1 MLFHRKEFL
10 NAGNDY
16 LEEKTFHYLSGSLF
30 DIIDEPENEVFER
43 DRSAD
48 PTIRPDYSSSNFQ
61 SDGSSRISQDLSEL
75 TDQSQAQAKS
85 RDKFGNLDETY
96 GSTRFG
102 AIFLD
107 FYSSSSNLNK
117 DLRNRNSNSNLEE
130 SKATAASSSD
140 VTEPDVYSLYIIFYK
155 ISVNLS
161 ANFLHRLLKIY
172 ESYQSHI
179 YTHPY
184 SDYQAAEA
192 ANFYLLDTSD
202 ENINFGK
209 LNAERQK
216 IQIESLANKFE
227 KCLPLQKNSFIFK
240 EPRIKIH
247 PFSHLPVGQTNQVV
261 TYRKG
266 KRIFTPQIFK
276 VFSSRE
282 SSSRNSLVM
291 VIF

>member
-1 MLFHRKEFL
+1 MYALISKEFL

-16 LEEKTFHYLSGSLF
+16 LEDKTFHYLSGSLF

-43 DRSAD
+43 DRSTD
-48 PTIRPDYSSSNFQ
+48 PTIRSDYSSSNFQ
-61 SDGSSRISQDLSEL
+61 SDATSRISQDLSEF

-107 FYSSSSNLNK
+107 FYSSSANLNK
-117 DLRNRNSNSNLEE
+117 DLKNRNSSSNSEE
-130 SKATAASSSD
+130 SQATAASSSD
-140 VTEPDVYSLYIIFYK
+140 AMEPDIYSLYIIFYK

-172 ESYQSHI
+172 ESYQLHI

-184 SDYQAAEA
+184 SDYQAA
-192 ANFYLLDTSD
+192 ANSNLLDTSD

-247 PFSHLPVGQTNQVV
+247 PFSHLPVGQTNQVI
-261 TYRKG
+261 TCLPKY
-266 KRIFTPQIFK
+266 KRHKCYIA
-276 VFSSRE
+276 
-282 SSSRNSLVM
+282 
-291 VIF
+291 